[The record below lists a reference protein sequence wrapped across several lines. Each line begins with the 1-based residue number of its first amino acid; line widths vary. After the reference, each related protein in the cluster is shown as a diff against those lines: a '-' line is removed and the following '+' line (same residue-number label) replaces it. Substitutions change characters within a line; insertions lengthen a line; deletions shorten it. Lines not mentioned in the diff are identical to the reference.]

1 MLLLLV
7 APALLPP
14 PRTGFR
20 TASKAS
26 HQARTPP
33 PRGVLTS
40 SELARWHPAPEEVSA
55 ATEPQWSA
63 AIAPFAPDTDP
74 FQVAKRLTPQ
84 LLFHL
89 LWSLLAAAASCR
101 FRLHGPP
108 LLHSLLG
115 GVLGLLLAFRTNQ
128 AYLRYQQLCTCWVD
142 LHRASLNFARNAA
155 QLELETYSAVMRQM
169 LALPIA
175 IKQGL
180 RNQRNEREFWS
191 IMWEQEVTAF
201 PFLGSPRASSV
212 IATLSMLV
220 RPLKASDDG
229 GGRELALWS
238 ILERNCD
245 ELQAITSRF
254 ELLAQLPPPA
264 SYSLLVSRFCFAWLS
279 TLPFVL
285 LPLMPCRWLVPPC
298 MLLVAWALYSTEELA
313 QLMEEPCGNPMKP
326 ETLPL
331 DQVMDAAP
339 SSPSLRSPTAF
350 FPIPKPQSISPP
362 THPRRGRSR
371 LEQVCASLVDQLKAQ
386 VIVQRRLDR
395 KVAER
400 SWVVQP
406 EDLEF
411 RPRGDAA
418 TAGGGG
424 GAPRDAAV
432 GAGPVSWRPPW
443 ARAGNDDG
451 GIDTSATEDDDD
463 EVDRDGE
470 DRD

>member
-1 MLLLLV
+1 MLE
-7 APALLPP
+7 
-14 PRTGFR
+14 
-20 TASKAS
+20 
-26 HQARTPP
+26 
-33 PRGVLTS
+33 LTS
-40 SELARWHPAPEEVSA
+40 NELARWSPPCEEDISA

-89 LWSLLAAAASCR
+89 LWSLLVVATSCR

-142 LHRASLNFARNAA
+142 LHRASLNLARNAA
-155 QLELETYSAVMRQM
+155 QLELKTYSAVMRQM
-169 LALPIA
+169 IALPIA

-191 IMWEQEVTAF
+191 IMWEAEVTAF

-212 IATLSMLV
+212 IATLSMLL

-238 ILERNCD
+238 VLERNCD

-254 ELLAQLPPPA
+254 ELLALLPPPA

-285 LPLMPCRWLVPPC
+285 LGVMPCRWLVPPC

-331 DQVMDAAP
+331 DQVMMPLPPLHTHPHPPSPTLLTLTLHPTPRTLSRTGVRVAHRPAQGAGHRAAP
-339 SSPSLRSPTAF
+339 AR
-350 FPIPKPQSISPP
+350 PQG
-362 THPRRGRSR
+362 RR
-371 LEQVCASLVDQLKAQ
+371 ALV
-386 VIVQRRLDR
+386 
-395 KVAER
+395 
-400 SWVVQP
+400 
-406 EDLEF
+406 
-411 RPRGDAA
+411 
-418 TAGGGG
+418 G
-424 GAPRDAAV
+424 GAPRGPRVSAARRRRHRHRRRHASRRGRGCRPGILEAAV
-432 GAGPVSWRPPW
+432 GAR
-443 ARAGNDDG
+443 R
-451 GIDTSATEDDDD
+451 
-463 EVDRDGE
+463 R
-470 DRD
+470 

>member
-1 MLLLLV
+1 MLLLV

-14 PRTGFR
+14 PRAGLR
-20 TASKAS
+20 AAA
-26 HQARTPP
+26 QADRGGHARSPP
-33 PRGVLTS
+33 PRGVLELTS
-40 SELARWHPAPEEVSA
+40 NELARWSPPCEEDISA

-89 LWSLLAAAASCR
+89 LWSLLVVATSCR

-142 LHRASLNFARNAA
+142 LHRASLNLARNAA
-155 QLELETYSAVMRQM
+155 QLELKTYSAVMRQM
-169 LALPIA
+169 IALPIA

-191 IMWEQEVTAF
+191 IMWEAEVTAF

-212 IATLSMLV
+212 IATLSMLL

-238 ILERNCD
+238 VLERNCD

-254 ELLAQLPPPA
+254 ELLALLPPPA

-285 LPLMPCRWLVPPC
+285 LGVMPCRWLVPPC
-298 MLLVAWALYSTEELA
+298 MLLVAWALYSTEEHNVKSTSSRTPSTPRSSWWA
-313 QLMEEPCGNPMKP
+313 PRR
-326 ETLPL
+326 
-331 DQVMDAAP
+331 AASTKASSSSSGRASPPSTSSTPRARRRPPRTSRPSARRWRRRP
-339 SSPSLRSPTAF
+339 SSSSRGARRPTA
-350 FPIPKPQSISPP
+350 PTPSTSRARRSTTVGGNLPRIPSVLLAL
-362 THPRRGRSR
+362 SR
-371 LEQVCASLVDQLKAQ
+371 LLLYFYLGC
-386 VIVQRRLDR
+386 
-395 KVAER
+395 
-400 SWVVQP
+400 
-406 EDLEF
+406 
-411 RPRGDAA
+411 
-418 TAGGGG
+418 
-424 GAPRDAAV
+424 AAV
-432 GAGPVSWRPPW
+432 VSRSSWRNL
-443 ARAGNDDG
+443 AG
-451 GIDTSATEDDDD
+451 T
-463 EVDRDGE
+463 R
-470 DRD
+470 